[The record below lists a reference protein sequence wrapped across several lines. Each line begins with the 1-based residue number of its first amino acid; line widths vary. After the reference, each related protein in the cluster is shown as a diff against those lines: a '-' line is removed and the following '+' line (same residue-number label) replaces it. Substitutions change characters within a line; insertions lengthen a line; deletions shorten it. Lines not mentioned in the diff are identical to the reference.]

1 MPPRLVLASGSPRR
15 RDLLAEAGL
24 SFEVVVPRAAEILD
38 RSLTIRELTICNA
51 TRKAL
56 EVARR
61 RREAVVLGADTLV
74 ALDGEPIGKPGTLAA
89 ARRML
94 RRLNGREHE
103 VCTAV
108 FIRSPGGEATS
119 FRVVSRVQFR
129 TLTAQEIA
137 DYLSRIN
144 PLDKAGAYAAQAGG
158 EEIIQRIYGS
168 FTNVVGLPMG
178 ETLRAL
184 RQLGLHPARVRRRK
198 LS

>member
-108 FIRSPGGEATS
+108 FIRSPGGEAT
-119 FRVVSRVQFR
+119 RVLEF
-129 TLTAQEIA
+129 
-137 DYLSRIN
+137 
-144 PLDKAGAYAAQAGG
+144 
-158 EEIIQRIYGS
+158 
-168 FTNVVGLPMG
+168 
-178 ETLRAL
+178 
-184 RQLGLHPARVRRRK
+184 
-198 LS
+198 